1 MIGRTL
7 FAYFFRRYLVIVAQF
22 FIGVVVISFLVDFTE
37 FSRRVG
43 SLPEYTVGAG
53 MMVSALRIPLIV
65 QTAIPFIILFAA
77 MSTLMSLNRKY
88 ELVIARSAGVSAWQ
102 FLGPLCLASFL
113 IGAVAITALNTVAAA
128 ALSYAEEI
136 EASFSGKA
144 RGEPGGQAL
153 PWLRQRTDDG
163 VTIIGAKKSAQR
175 GRVLAEATFIR
186 FDKNGSITERIDAKR
201 AVLTKGAWA
210 LQQVQRLDSNGRR
223 SERPKMVIKTDLQPD
238 FVEEQ
243 FAGPET
249 IPLFELGGKID
260 SARSFGLSANPFAMQ
275 YHSLLALPFLLVAMT
290 LIAATVSMRFARL
303 GQSAPM
309 ILGGVGAGF
318 LLYVTSVLVKAFGSS
333 GFVPPMVAAWLPVVV
348 AGFFGVTFLLHKED
362 G

>member
-7 FAYFFRRYLVIVAQF
+7 FTYFFRRYLMITAQF
-22 FIGVVVISFLVDFTE
+22 FLGVIIISFLVDFTE

-43 SLPEYTVGAG
+43 SFPEYTVGAG
-53 MMVSALRIPLIV
+53 MLVSALRIPLII

-77 MSTLMSLNRKY
+77 MSTLMSLNRRY

-102 FLGPLCLASFL
+102 FLAPLCLASFL
-113 IGAVAITALNTVAAA
+113 IGAVTITGLNTVAAS
-128 ALSYAEEI
+128 ALAYAEEI

-144 RGEPGGQAL
+144 RSAAVGQAL
-153 PWLRQRTDDG
+153 PWLRQRTADG
-163 VTIIGAKKSAQR
+163 VTIIGAKKTARR

-186 FDKNGSITERIDAKR
+186 FDRNGSIAERIDAKR
-201 AVLTKGAWA
+201 AVLTPGLWV
-210 LQQVQRLDSNGRR
+210 LQEVQRLDAKGRR
-223 SERPKMVIKTDLQPD
+223 SERPRLAIKTDLQPD

-243 FAGPET
+243 FARPET
-249 IPLFELGGKID
+249 IPLFELGQKID

-309 ILGGVGAGF
+309 ILGGVAAGF
-318 LLYVTSVLVKAFGSS
+318 LLYVASVLVKAFGSS
-333 GFVPPMVAAWLPVVV
+333 GFVPPLVAAWLPVVV